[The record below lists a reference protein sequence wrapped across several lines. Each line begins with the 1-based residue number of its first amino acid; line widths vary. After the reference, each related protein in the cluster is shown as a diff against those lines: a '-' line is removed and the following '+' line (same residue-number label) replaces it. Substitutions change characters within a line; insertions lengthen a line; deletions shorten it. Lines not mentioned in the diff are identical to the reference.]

1 MLSLSKY
8 LKTYRLILACM
19 FLFKN
24 ILFSQNLL
32 QNGSFENYTTP
43 VNCSGGSGGFD
54 NHSVFPV
61 NHVVDNWYPLNSPDY
76 FSSLCSGSNND
87 GAPLNAIGYSQAK
100 QGSNY
105 TGAILFTAN
114 YETKEYMYQQLSTPL
129 QGGKIYCLSFFV
141 SRADRVTHAIQS
153 IGAYFSNNVQSAAA
167 LGYINVM
174 PQIVNQTGFITD
186 TTNWVEIQGCY
197 TANGGEQYIT
207 IGNFNSNANTD
218 TLFVGSNDP
227 NPGADRYAYYYID
240 DITLIDQTT
249 VGVNEQ
255 NMFNAIVVSPNPAKD
270 ILNIELDIL
279 HDTAEMKIYNHI
291 GELVLNESITNQ
303 KTKININH
311 LQSSIYYYQILVNNK
326 VMKNDK
332 LIIINK

>member
-1 MLSLSKY
+1 MLSLSRY
-8 LKTYRLILACM
+8 LKIQALLLTLV
-19 FLFKN
+19 FLFN
-24 ILFSQNLL
+24 NSNSQNLIT
-32 QNGSFENYTTP
+32 NGSFQNYTAP

-54 NHSVFPV
+54 NYSVFPV

-76 FSSLCSGSNND
+76 FSSLCSGSNNN

-105 TGAILFTAN
+105 VGAILFTAN

-141 SRADRVTHAIQS
+141 SRADRVTHAIHS
-153 IGAYFSNNVQSAAA
+153 IGAYFSNNVQSAAT
-167 LGYINVM
+167 LGYVNVT

-186 TTNWVEIQGCY
+186 TIGWTQIQGCF

-218 TLFVGSNDP
+218 TMFVGSTNPHP
-227 NPGADRYAYYYID
+227 NAYKYAYYFID

-249 VGVNEQ
+249 VGVNELG
-255 NMFNAIVVSPNPAKD
+255 NENSFSVYPNPAND
-270 ILNIELDIL
+270 VLNIKVGTIKENTKIKIADVIGRTILITEYKSHLDISFL
-279 HDTAEMKIYNHI
+279 EKGIYFVTIQQEGKTLGTKKII
-291 GELVLNESITNQ
+291 KQ
-303 KTKININH
+303 
-311 LQSSIYYYQILVNNK
+311 
-326 VMKNDK
+326 
-332 LIIINK
+332 